1 MLPSKITIFCLLNF
15 IVAFISDLGL
25 NFLASTKS
33 SSLLHKFVPNA
44 ILVLKPYFHGQIFK
58 PAVLAGLTILFALAF
73 TMVVNYGLF
82 GFWYP
87 TYGKQLLRFC
97 SLAFPLGY
105 IIDILIRDLQIF
117 GPTLD
122 RFYEVAGA
130 GFWGALA
137 FLFSI
142 LLSYAIM
149 QKYKM
154 FI

>member
-1 MLPSKITIFCLLNF
+1 MLPKISIFCLLNF

-25 NFLASTKS
+25 NFLASTNS
-33 SSLLHKFVPNA
+33 SSKLHKFVPNA
-44 ILVLKPYFHGQIFK
+44 ILVLKPYFHGQILK

-137 FLFSI
+137 FLFAI